1 MPARIM
7 VASWRVKKCNMS
19 GFDAVPKG
27 AGEIP
32 RLTLKP
38 RIAHAHFRELVLRE
52 LLGVSVDLSAAA
64 IA

>member
-1 MPARIM
+1 
-7 VASWRVKKCNMS
+7 MS
-19 GFDAVPKG
+19 SFDAVPKG

-52 LLGVSVDLSAAA
+52 LLGVSADLSAAA